1 MDMRRAAAISL
12 CLVLC
17 GCGGSD
23 DKPSG
28 LDVRQLSDVEKQGLA
43 RALSQKLSDPG
54 GAQFKW
60 MPVLGTPVEGS
71 KWIPSFSS
79 SKGPPVSYCGLVSE
93 RGGPFRVFSATIA
106 QGGSGQYERSTM
118 DNVDESPAG
127 GHGPVEDRC
136 RTLGYADF
144 NQAR

>member
-1 MDMRRAAAISL
+1 M
-12 CLVLC
+12 LC
-17 GCGGSD
+17 GCGSSD
-23 DKPSG
+23 EKATG

-43 RALSQKLSDPG
+43 RSLSQKLSDPG
-54 GAQFKW
+54 SAQFKW

-93 RGGPFRVFSATIA
+93 RGGPFRAFSATIA
-106 QGGSGQYERSTM
+106 QGSGGQYDRGTI
-118 DNVDESPAG
+118 DNVDAAAAG
-127 GHGPVEDRC
+127 AGSHGPVEERC
-136 RTLGYADF
+136 RSQGYSDF